1 MTTKFVIVGAP
12 RTGST
17 LLVRTLNQLDGVCC
31 HGELL
36 GEDHVRGFE
45 DGVDLVSMS
54 QEERKARL
62 ERLLLERNSDP
73 VGFIDR
79 SLDVGGT
86 ATGFTATGFKALYSA
101 LLNPRWN
108 NIISRLQGMHDI
120 RFVHLTRTNGLR
132 RFISEQILLQGGPN
146 HSGPGGKSEVAIQVH
161 VDIDHFQRRVAELA
175 TQASHIDALL
185 YRQSVL
191 PITYEA
197 LSADTVATVAQ
208 VCHFLGLDTPAP
220 AIAPALQKVGATDLR
235 DSVSNYQ
242 ELLDHPATRAL
253 ALAD

>member
-45 DGVDLVSMS
+45 DGIDLVSMS
-54 QEERKARL
+54 HEQRTARL
-62 ERLLLERNSDP
+62 ERLLLERNANP
-73 VGFIDR
+73 VAFIDR
-79 SLDVGGT
+79 ALDFGG
-86 ATGFTATGFKALYSA
+86 AATGFKALYSA
-101 LLNPRWN
+101 LLNPRWR
-108 NIISRLQGMHDI
+108 NIATRLQYTENIH
-120 RFVHLTRTNGLR
+120 FVHLTRANGLR
-132 RFISEQILLQGGPN
+132 RFVSEQILLQGGPN
-146 HSGPGGKSEVAIQVH
+146 HSGAGGKSEVPIQVH
-161 VDIDHFQRRVAELA
+161 IDIDLFGRRSAELE
-175 TQASHIDALL
+175 TQASQIDALL
-185 YRQSVL
+185 SGQTVL

-197 LSADTVATVAQ
+197 LSADTAATVAH
-208 VCHFLGLDTPAP
+208 VCRFLGLDIAAP
-220 AIAPALQKVGATDLR
+220 AITPALQKVGATDLR

>member
-31 HGELL
+31 HGEIL

-45 DGVDLVSMS
+45 DGVDLIALSPH
-54 QEERKARL
+54 ERTARL
-62 ERLLLERNSDP
+62 GRLLQERNSDP
-73 VGFIDR
+73 VGFMDR
-79 SLDVGGT
+79 ALDFHG
-86 ATGFTATGFKALYSA
+86 AATGFKALYSA
-101 LLNPRWN
+101 LLNPRWSE
-108 NIISRLQGMHDI
+108 IVKHLQRTENI

-132 RFISEQILLQGGPN
+132 RYISEQILLQGGPN
-146 HSGPGGKSEVAIQVH
+146 HSGAGGKSEVPIQVH
-161 VDIDHFQRRVAELA
+161 IDIDLFRRRSAELA
-175 TQASHIDALL
+175 AQGTAISALL
-185 YRQSVL
+185 AGQMVL

-208 VCHFLGLDTPAP
+208 VCHFLGLDTPGST
-220 AIAPALQKVGATDLR
+220 ITPALQKVGATDLGL
-235 DSVSNYQ
+235 SVSNYQ
-242 ELLDHPATRAL
+242 ELLDHPATRAM